1 MKTPLLL
8 ASLTC
13 AALPLLGACAGP
25 SHAGDADELRDR
37 LAGLPGVASAKLDYT
52 APVTLDSGK
61 LQLRVALAEDADA
74 SAVVAVVTT
83 TYDAFAGVHHG
94 EEGDLD
100 VTWRGDVVHLRSFEP
115 DAGTS
120 DVTAAAEQAVPV
132 LEAEDVRV
140 DLETQDVH
148 KAPHV
153 RTRFTVT
160 TAPGPDALLA
170 ALPALDRRFGAI
182 PHADWTV
189 QAAPE
194 GTWTLVS
201 GGGLPHAEQLALF
214 GRLRA
219 GLPRGATVWLGDD
232 GATSLTLPAG
242 TTPEAAAAQVGRQ
255 LALLGGARTASYDLM
270 VGESLEVSMID
281 GECSFDAGPLGQRLR
296 RTHGEQCAKVLDQD

>member
-13 AALPLLGACAGP
+13 TALPLLAACAGT
-25 SHAGDADELRDR
+25 SHAGEADDLRDR
-37 LAGLPGVASAKLDYT
+37 LAALPGVSSATLDYT
-52 APVTLDSGK
+52 EPVTLDSGK
-61 LQLRVALAEDADA
+61 LQLSVALAEDADP
-74 SAVVAVVTT
+74 SALVGVVTT
-83 TYDAFAGVHHG
+83 TYDAFSGVHHG

-115 DAGTS
+115 DADTAA
-120 DVTAAAEQAVPV
+120 VKAAAEQAVPV

-140 DLETQDVH
+140 DLETQDVAR
-148 KAPHV
+148 APHV

-160 TAPGPDALLA
+160 TAAGPHALLA
-170 ALPALDRRFGAI
+170 ALPALDRRFGTI

-194 GTWTLVS
+194 GTWTLAS
-201 GGGLPHAEQLALF
+201 GGGLPRAGQRDLF
-214 GRLRA
+214 DRLRA
-219 GLPRGATVWLGDD
+219 GLPRGASVWLGDD

-242 TTPEAAAAQVGRQ
+242 TTPETAMAQVDRQ

-270 VGESLEVSMID
+270 VGESLETSMID
-281 GECSFDAGPLGQRLR
+281 GECSFDAGPLGQQLR
-296 RTHGEQCAKVLDQD
+296 RAHGEQCAKVLDQD